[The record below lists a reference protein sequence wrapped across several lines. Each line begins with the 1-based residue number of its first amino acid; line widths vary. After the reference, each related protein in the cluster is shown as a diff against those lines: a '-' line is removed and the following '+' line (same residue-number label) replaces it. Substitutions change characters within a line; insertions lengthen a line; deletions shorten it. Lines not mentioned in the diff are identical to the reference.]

1 MNAAQRSG
9 MTAPRPVLPGDT
21 YLVTRR
27 CAQRQF
33 LLRPS
38 QETNDIFR
46 FVLAVAAQRYGILVH
61 SFCVMSNHVH
71 LLVTDPEAR
80 LPDFQRYLGSL
91 VARGVNA
98 SLRRWETFWGPNSY
112 SAVRLVSP
120 EDIVDKA
127 AYTLANPVAAGLVRT
142 GRLWPGL
149 WSAPE
154 QIGAGA
160 TEVLRPKRF
169 FAENGALPR
178 TASLEL
184 TPPPGFMSAAEF
196 RDQVLTALAAREDE
210 ARQRIKRE
218 FKGVASV
225 LAQKPTA
232 QPASEAPRRELNPR
246 IAARCKWKRIEALTR
261 LKDFVDDYREAWAA
275 RRAGDLGAVFP
286 AGTYLLRV
294 LHGVPCAGVG

>member
-9 MTAPRPVLPGDT
+9 MTAPRPVFPGDT

-38 QETNDIFR
+38 QETNDIFQ
-46 FVLAVAAQRYGILVH
+46 FVLAVAAQRHGILVH
-61 SFCVMSNHVH
+61 AFCVMSNHVH
-71 LLVTDPEAR
+71 LLVTDPDAR

-91 VARGVNA
+91 VARAMNA
-98 SLRRWETFWGPNSY
+98 SLGRWETFWGPNSY

-127 AYTLANPVAAGLVRT
+127 GYTLANPVAAGLVRT

-149 WSAPE
+149 WSDPDR
-154 QIGAGA
+154 IGAGA

-184 TPPPGFMSAAEF
+184 TPPPGFASAAEF
-196 RDQVLTALAAREDE
+196 RDQVLTALALREEE
-210 ARQRIKRE
+210 ARQRIRRE
-218 FKGVASV
+218 FKGVAWV

-246 IAARCKWKRIEALTR
+246 VAARCKWKRIEALTR
-261 LKDFVDDYREAWAA
+261 LKRFVDDYRAAWAA
-275 RRAGDLGAVFP
+275 RRAGKLDAVFP